1 MPETADW
8 AAAPQTGVQVTP
20 VTTLAPS
27 GTVQDSASLVIGVA
41 GTFVVIVGLDVVLQ
55 VGVGNQEARGV
66 VTCQLQ
72 DSVSGLTILSVSVSP
87 EAPWAAARPPFGSL
101 RSQDAA
107 NLTVIAQAA
116 AGLGQSLIQLQLYY
130 YQQAV

>member
-8 AAAPQTGVQVTP
+8 AAAPQTGVSVTP

-27 GTVQDSASLVIGVA
+27 GTVQASAGLVSGVA
-41 GTFVVIVGLDVVLQ
+41 GTFLVVVGLDVTLQ
-55 VGVGNQEARGV
+55 EGNQSQKALGP
-66 VTCQLQ
+66 VTVQLQ

-87 EAPWAAARPPFGSL
+87 EAPWAASRPPFGSL
-101 RSQDAA
+101 RSQTAA
-107 NLTVIAQAA
+107 NLTVIADAEY
-116 AGLGQSLIQLQLYY
+116 GLGESLVQVQLYY